1 MKIKY
6 LMNRMIMLFAFL
18 LVTSTSFAQIT
29 TEEDMAKAVFETI
42 KNNDS
47 EAFSYY
53 CTSDERMAKA
63 LKGVSDTSAMAKGV
77 VSELEMAPHQSM
89 KYAAINSFDEFISE
103 LKKENISLKDA
114 TFEGLIMNKIKF
126 DINNLTAKKVKFKI
140 SFGAVNYRMMIYLF
154 KTKTDMF
161 IYDFSATKEDK

>member
-1 MKIKY
+1 MKNKN
-6 LMNRMIMLFAFL
+6 LMNRMIMLFAFVL
-18 LVTSTSFAQIT
+18 ATNISFAQIK

-42 KNNDS
+42 KNDDS

-63 LKGVSDTSAMAKGV
+63 LKAVSDTSAVAKGV

-103 LKKENISLKDA
+103 IKKENLSLKDA

-126 DINNLTAKKVKFKI
+126 DINNLTAKIVKFKI
-140 SFGAVNYRMMIYLF
+140 PFGTVNYHVMIYLF
-154 KTKTDMF
+154 KTETDMF
-161 IYDFSATKEDK
+161 IYGFSATKEEK